1 MNKKIL
7 SLVLSCLLLCSCSK
21 SDSNKFVTNKEN
33 KNDLKSA
40 LKDDPE
46 NAGTDKDK
54 KSTETDKNQNP
65 DDYKIERHKN
75 QDNSN
80 NEYKQPEKKMNLQK
94 TNLMKKEMQIQRTE

>member
-1 MNKKIL
+1 MNKKVL
-7 SLVLSCLLLCSCSK
+7 SLILSCLLFCSCSK
-21 SDSNKFVTNKEN
+21 ADGNSNFIKNKEN

-65 DDYKIERHKN
+65 DDYKIDRYQN
-75 QDNSN
+75 QDNSKD
-80 NEYKQPEKKMNLQK
+80 EYKRWNNKYF
-94 TNLMKKEMQIQRTE
+94 